1 MDVIL
6 LKKVENLGDI
16 GDKASVKPGF
26 ARNFLIPTGRALPA
40 TETNLKEFEA
50 RRATLEKDAQELLA
64 RARGRATALEDLTV
78 TITANCGLGGKL
90 FGSIG
95 PADIAKAVSEA
106 GVEVQKSE
114 VRMPEGP
121 LRQTGEAQ
129 IGLHL
134 HTDVDAVVA
143 VVVVGQEEEQ

>member
-6 LKKVENLGDI
+6 LQKVENLGDI

-40 TETNLKEFEA
+40 TTDNLKEFET
-50 RRATLEKDAQELLA
+50 RRAELEKAAQESLA
-64 RARGRATALEDLTV
+64 RARGRATALEDLTI
-78 TITANCGLGGKL
+78 TIPANCGPGGKL

-95 PADIAKAVSEA
+95 NADIATAVSNA

-114 VRMPEGP
+114 VRMPEGA
-121 LRQTGEAQ
+121 LRQTGEFE

-134 HTDVDAVVA
+134 HTDVDATVS
-143 VVVVGQEEEQ
+143 VVVVEAEED